1 LISTR
6 RRDFSDHIVTL
17 VYHGAMAEPNKYRH
31 LPEPVKLE
39 DTVEIMDESPV
50 PDPQAG
56 RDTERDFM
64 LRYAG

>member
-1 LISTR
+1 MT
-6 RRDFSDHIVTL
+6 
-17 VYHGAMAEPNKYRH
+17 EPNKYRH
-31 LPEPVKLE
+31 LPDPIDLDE
-39 DTVEIMDESPV
+39 TVEIKDESPV